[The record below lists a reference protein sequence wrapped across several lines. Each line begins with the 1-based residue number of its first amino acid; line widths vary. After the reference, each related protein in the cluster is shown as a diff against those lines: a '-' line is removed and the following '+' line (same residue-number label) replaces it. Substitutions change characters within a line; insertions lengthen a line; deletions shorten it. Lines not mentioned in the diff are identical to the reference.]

1 MIPRLYEIQRKIRFF
16 RANKT
21 IFLSFLFSFNAVA
34 TSTITSP
41 FNGCTFYKPRLA
53 LESFAGASDFAGCAS
68 FSAVNGRNGCIK
80 VKGVCP
86 ACVKYNG
93 DHLQMWL
100 PDYFIE
106 VTKHIGRSVFA
117 ESGDGVIQLAPTLG
131 LALKWW
137 EIGTASVTNPL
148 FSNGTQSTSG
158 RESVWHARIL
168 TVPYGAFANNY
179 YPLKPGKGIAIPTC
193 FSAISEFFPAQWA
206 YNLSDGPYAAAW
218 APVGS
223 TLCLTSGGAL
233 VAGALAEAK
242 AGISKVTSSASGN
255 IPGNPIQ
262 CATPVG
268 AGEGFLKNALPSSD
282 TLSPLTSGDLSKL
295 CMGTWG
301 NLVPRTGWIQ
311 SEDPHMS
318 AMMAAYKF
326 MSLAGDFHLNGDLK
340 LRPDDKIGRASCRER
355 VYPPRIGGKCFTP
368 GSPLKD
374 LPPAADNSAYR
385 EADELAPLSALKNH
399 TYIIAVWRK
408 RESCEEPLQFIGGW
422 SAEYKVNYGKNLGFC
437 QTTWGNK

>member
-1 MIPRLYEIQRKIRFF
+1 MKNRFPF
-16 RANKT
+16 QKKLFCS
-21 IFLSFLFSFNAVA
+21 FLSMLSSHSYAQIA
-34 TSTITSP
+34 SP

-53 LESFAGASDFAGCAS
+53 LESFAGGTEFMGCAN
-68 FSAVNGRNGCIK
+68 FSAVNGRNGCTKI
-80 VKGVCP
+80 KGVCP

-117 ESGDGVIQLAPTLG
+117 ESEDGKFLVPQLG
-131 LALKWW
+131 LAVTWW
-137 EIGTASVTNPL
+137 ETGTASVTNPL

-179 YPLKPGKGIAIPTC
+179 YPLTPGKGFAIPTC
-193 FSAISEFFPAQWA
+193 FSAISEFYPGQWA

-223 TLCLTSGGAL
+223 MLCLTSGGAL

-242 AGISKVTSSASGN
+242 AGISKLTSSASGN
-255 IPGNPIQ
+255 IPGNPLQ
-262 CATPVG
+262 CANPVG

-282 TLSPLTSGDLSKL
+282 TLSPLTSGDLTKL

-301 NLVPRTGWIQ
+301 NLIPRTGWIQ

-340 LRPDDKIGRASCRER
+340 LRPDDKWQI

-374 LPPAADNSAYR
+374 LPPAADEAFSR
-385 EADELAPLSALKNH
+385 IADELNPTSALKNH

-408 RESCEEPLQFIGGW
+408 RESCEEPMQFIGGW
-422 SAEYKVNYGKNLGFC
+422 SADYKTNYSKNLGLC
-437 QTTWGNK
+437 KTMWIK